1 MDHLLKILDPWWSVI
16 GLTFDLFGFAI
27 LALDLGRDYWRTA
40 RSDFYKRA
48 AKSARFL
55 IPTEITIDTEEFLA
69 SGKEYTDA
77 YKFRNVRDHY
87 ENFFVRWAW
96 FRMRLADFRQYGRWF
111 KPEPDFEEMATIFD
125 SLAEEAIE
133 FRYRRAPIY
142 IGIFLILLGFA
153 LQIVGSW
160 PG

>member
-1 MDHLLKILDPWWSVI
+1 MKEFLDGLDPWWSVI

-55 IPTEITIDTEEFLA
+55 IPTEISIDTEEFLA
-69 SGKEYTDA
+69 SGKEYEDA
-77 YKFRNVRDHY
+77 YKFRDPRDHY

-96 FRMRLADFRQYGRWF
+96 FRMRLAEFRTYGRWF
-111 KPEPDFEEMATIFD
+111 KPEPGFDDMALTFD
-125 SLAEEAIE
+125 SMAEEAINTG
-133 FRYRRAPIY
+133 YRRAPLFFG
-142 IGIFLILLGFA
+142 IGFILIGFA

-160 PG
+160 PA